1 MARLLIIT
9 SEGGS
14 LGFRLG
20 GFESREV
27 AKDADPTMVLEELE
41 RETRYALVCI
51 DKHILERAD
60 KSLLTRL
67 KKKGLPV
74 VMPLDIPVAWEEDG
88 AGESPVARMIRRAI
102 GYQIKIRK

>member
-1 MARLLIIT
+1 MTRLLIIT
-9 SEGGS
+9 AEGGS

-27 AKDADPTMVLEELE
+27 AKGTDPTGVLEEVE
-41 RETRYALVCI
+41 RESRYALVCI
-51 DKHILERAD
+51 DKHILERVD
-60 KSLLTRL
+60 KGVLTRL

-74 VMPLDIPVAWEEDG
+74 VMPLDIPLVWEAEG

-102 GYQIKIRK
+102 GYRIKIRK